1 MVTSASKCSDSIDQC
16 TENIVFLYSNDH
28 DLSCVKLLWL
38 SSVLSGSSM
47 LTLNVTVLKT
57 LNKEAWYTPLLN
69 QILSDYIW
77 LIWIFFFFAL
87 KETFFKDSYEQT
99 KPSEWI
105 VLRIPYVAMWGA
117 QGPQSICGN
126 MSSWESPFSLSFCD
140 KQHELLWQLIQVWK
154 YKIKLKMQTPL
165 VRVLSSTPLFIDY
178 LANVPSHGTQMP

>member
-1 MVTSASKCSDSIDQC
+1 MHWKHSFSIQQSPPSQLCKVAVTIQC
-16 TENIVFLYSNDH
+16 PFWKFHAYSQCHCVENTQQRGLIYTIVEPNTQQLHLAN
-28 DLSCVKLLWL
+28 L
-38 SSVLSGSSM
+38 
-47 LTLNVTVLKT
+47 
-57 LNKEAWYTPLLN
+57 
-69 QILSDYIW
+69 
-77 LIWIFFFFAL
+77 IFFSL

-154 YKIKLKMQTPL
+154 YKIKLKMQTLL